1 MEFGREIKFHCLY
14 RVVQTCIDLQI
25 CNVVLPFKN
34 LVQVHS
40 TYLFIIG
47 TLENAIYII
56 PSNVQNG
63 TSTQNTIALEM
74 GR

>member
-25 CNVVLPFKN
+25 CNVVLLFKN

-47 TLENAIYII
+47 TLENAI
-56 PSNVQNG
+56 SFLV
-63 TSTQNTIALEM
+63 
-74 GR
+74 